1 MGALYETCNPCFP
14 VWRAFLLF
22 CSWVSKPIPFYLSK
36 YFELLCF
43 IHSYDD
49 LFNHVSY
56 VPCFAHCSY
65 LEVYYFESF
74 HWKTSYLW
82 TPANYQLF
90 FDQELSLPLPIMIH
104 FMYLY
109 CVSFTHCKLSYIIV
123 SCLPLWS
130 MYLMNVML
138 LVRILLSTLHSIN
151 LRSCLLSSVFAW
163 GQAKSKLGGVDTSIL
178 HHHSMS

>member
-1 MGALYETCNPCFP
+1 MPCIISPGCSPAWYAGESLSTFDIY
-14 VWRAFLLF
+14 FLLLY
-22 CSWVSKPIPFYLSK
+22 SWVSKPTPSISASILSW
-36 YFELLCF
+36 CVSF
-43 IHSYDD
+43 IHMMIYSIM
-49 LFNHVSY
+49 SY

-65 LEVYYFESF
+65 LDVYYFERF

-123 SCLPLWS
+123 SCLLLWS
-130 MYLMNVML
+130 MYWWMWCFL
-138 LVRILLSTLHSIN
+138 
-151 LRSCLLSSVFAW
+151 SVFFYR
-163 GQAKSKLGGVDTSIL
+163 LFTP
-178 HHHSMS
+178 